1 MNGTVGELDGLSTEE
16 LRQRAFDL
24 AKHRHDLHFF
34 WDLAKHVPS
43 AAGAAADDSFTAPG
57 ASLSDLVEL
66 FREMRGDHL
75 GDAEP
80 MLRAHFIDYLTKSTR
95 E

>member
-1 MNGTVGELDGLSTEE
+1 MISRADLDALSTEE

-24 AKHRHDLHFF
+24 AKHRHDFHFF

-43 AAGAAADDSFTAPG
+43 ASEAATDDGFTAPG
-57 ASLSDLVEL
+57 ASISDLIDL
-66 FREMRGDHL
+66 FRELRGENL

-80 MLRAHFIDYLTKSTR
+80 MLRAHFLDYLSQHAD
-95 E
+95 